1 MTSGRLVEYE
11 VVAKETR
18 SNPWLA
24 ELQQEM
30 FIEINWRGC

>member
-1 MTSGRLVEYE
+1 MRWWCE
-11 VVAKETR
+11 ETR